1 MSDNLKFWNQMATA
15 PPWALRTIERGR
27 LAGKTDINP
36 QWRFQAMTETFGPC
50 GQGWKY
56 SIDKT
61 WTEPGSDGQ
70 VMVFVQV
77 SLQYIKE
84 TGAWSD
90 PIPGIGGSMLVSK
103 ESRGLH
109 SSDEGYKMALTD
121 ALSVA
126 MKALGMAAKV
136 YEGLW
141 DGSKYKDIG
150 KGQGTGSSPSRNEE
164 TNLDLIKA
172 FREEIGKLKT
182 YEQVCETMSKAK
194 SQLSEPDYEEIRKN
208 AMDQLTLINE
218 AALKE
223 WSDYLTDLLKDPVPP
238 IEGSFESMN
247 IKNLISKLAPVVQK
261 KLEANFKDKLPG
273 LFS

>member
-1 MSDNLKFWNQMATA
+1 MSDNLSYWNRLAEV
-15 PPWALRTIERGR
+15 PSWALREITSGR
-27 LAGKTDINP
+27 LRGKSDINP
-36 QWRFQAMTETFGPC
+36 CWRLQAMTETFGPC

-56 SIDKT
+56 SIEKA
-61 WTEPGSDGQ
+61 WTEDGPDGQ

-77 SLQYIKE
+77 SLRVKIE
-84 TGAWSD
+84 GAWSD
-90 PIPGIGGSMLVSK
+90 SIPGIGGSMLISK

-109 SSDEGYKMALTD
+109 ASDEGYKCALTD

-126 MKALGMAAKV
+126 MKALGVGAKV
-136 YEGLW
+136 YQGLW
-141 DGSKYKDIG
+141 DGSKYRDVRSER
-150 KGQGTGSSPSRNEE
+150 SSGNSPNRNDE
-164 TNLDLIKA
+164 TNPDLIKA